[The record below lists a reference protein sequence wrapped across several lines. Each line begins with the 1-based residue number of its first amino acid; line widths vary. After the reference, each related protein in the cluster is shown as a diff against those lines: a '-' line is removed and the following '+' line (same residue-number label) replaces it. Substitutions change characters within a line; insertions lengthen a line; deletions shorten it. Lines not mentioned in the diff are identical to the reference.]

1 MSAGTYTPAKCPMC
15 TGPLA
20 YGSAAVTV
28 VLLKFFCSML
38 MIDCNLSAKVGKNE
52 KMNK

>member
-20 YGSAAVTV
+20 YGNAEVTV
-28 VLLKFFCSML
+28 VLLNFFSMY
-38 MIDCNLSAKVGKNE
+38 IVFFEFSECNVQR
-52 KMNK
+52 